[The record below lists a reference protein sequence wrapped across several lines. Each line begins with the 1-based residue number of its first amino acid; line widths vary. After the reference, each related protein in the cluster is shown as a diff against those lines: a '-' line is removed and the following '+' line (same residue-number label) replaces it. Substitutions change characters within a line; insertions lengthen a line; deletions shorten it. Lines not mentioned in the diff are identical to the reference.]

1 MFWTDCCMPEVLE
14 WNTAVG
20 REVKAMSVIIL
31 SSMGHLP
38 WPEYV

>member
-1 MFWTDCCMPEVLE
+1 MPDGLE

-31 SSMGHLP
+31 LSVGCLP
-38 WPEYV
+38 WPEYT